1 MLNEIEY
8 TDATPSLSQAQ
19 RLREFSKQGSLNADV
34 IYAVMRTEKQ
44 IRRNRYAF
52 LVPHR
57 GEIVL
62 RFNNWYFV
70 ELFEPPYPVR
80 VVS

>member
-34 IYAVMRTEKQ
+34 IYAVMRTEKANQKEQ
-44 IRRNRYAF
+44 IRFPSTSPRRDRS
-52 LVPHR
+52 P
-57 GEIVL
+57 IQ
-62 RFNNWYFV
+62 
-70 ELFEPPYPVR
+70 
-80 VVS
+80 